1 LSRVPAPSLATASPT
16 PMHVAIGLKTG
27 AGCQQFV
34 VFKRGGCRPMS
45 CQASPDRAS
54 RAEVDREHQHRAACS
69 CPLSCGR
76 SASQQFHVELRDS
89 NPDPHTARANLG
101 PSTGPG
107 IAGIY
112 APTGTYAVPLT
123 AVESRPTPLPADG
136 SSRNPPPNMVRDP
149 GGLGLLASPD
159 RAL

>member
-1 LSRVPAPSLATASPT
+1 VDDDAVIGFLAQPGLSRAPAPSLATASPT

-89 NPDPHTARANLG
+89 NPDPHTASGLFD
-101 PSTGPG
+101 
-107 IAGIY
+107 Y
-112 APTGTYAVPLT
+112 LPLF
-123 AVESRPTPLPADG
+123 AD
-136 SSRNPPPNMVRDP
+136 
-149 GGLGLLASPD
+149 A
-159 RAL
+159 